1 MIECNDK
8 AWFSDHI
15 RQMKQTM
22 FRVAFVILGNEADSE
37 DATGNA
43 ILTAYEKL
51 PQLRDREFF
60 RAWFIRI
67 LKNECYRVVKRR
79 KRAVHLD
86 EEMLL
91 GYEMRIPDPDLHRA
105 IMQLNGDYRI
115 AIVLHYTEGYSVKE
129 IARILDVPDGTVKSR
144 LSRARV
150 QLKSLLTD
158 REDS

>member
-22 FRVAFVILGNEADSE
+22 FRVAFVILGNEADCE

-51 PQLRDREFF
+51 PQLRDRELF

-67 LKNECYRVVKRR
+67 LKNECYRVLKRR

-105 IMQLNGDYRI
+105 IM
-115 AIVLHYTEGYSVKE
+115 
-129 IARILDVPDGTVKSR
+129 
-144 LSRARV
+144 
-150 QLKSLLTD
+150 
-158 REDS
+158 